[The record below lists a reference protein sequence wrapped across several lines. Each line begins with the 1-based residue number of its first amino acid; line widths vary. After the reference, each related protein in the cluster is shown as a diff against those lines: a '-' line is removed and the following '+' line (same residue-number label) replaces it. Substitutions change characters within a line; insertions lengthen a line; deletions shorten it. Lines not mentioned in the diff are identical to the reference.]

1 MFPDN
6 FVKVQKQTKKS
17 IPPPPPSIK
26 PKKEVKIFVAAYTY
40 DAANKDELSFKE
52 GQKIEFIEDLE
63 DGWATGKLLD
73 NGIIGLYP
81 TNFVE
86 IISKNTADDGWWEG
100 EVNGKKGVFPKN
112 FIETTPSAPPSAT
125 SSGGG
130 KSAGSG
136 LASPS
141 SDF

>member
-1 MFPDN
+1 MVGGQRVIGF
-6 FVKVQKQTKKS
+6 FQS

-86 IISKNTADDGWWEG
+86 VCLGKIPRIYQFFLQTGFEILVSL
-100 EVNGKKGVFPKN
+100 EVLTYRYVSNIKY
-112 FIETTPSAPPSAT
+112 
-125 SSGGG
+125 
-130 KSAGSG
+130 KSNLLRPIKSFKPEKIK
-136 LASPS
+136 L
-141 SDF
+141 

>member
-1 MFPDN
+1 MEKEECFQIILSKFKN
-6 FVKVQKQTKKS
+6 KQKRYILKVKGLHDVILLFQS

-73 NGIIGLYP
+73 SGIIGLYP

-86 IISKNTADDGWWEG
+86 
-100 EVNGKKGVFPKN
+100 VN
-112 FIETTPSAPPSAT
+112 IMIRL
-125 SSGGG
+125 SS
-130 KSAGSG
+130 
-136 LASPS
+136 
-141 SDF
+141 

>member
-1 MFPDN
+1 MEGTLNGKRGMFPDN
-6 FVKVQKQTKKS
+6 FVKVQKQTKKVTYKVGCVLLMIFQS

-86 IISKNTADDGWWEG
+86 VCLAKIPRIQFFLQMIF
-100 EVNGKKGVFPKN
+100 EVLVCFRGFQLLR
-112 FIETTPSAPPSAT
+112 FQ
-125 SSGGG
+125 
-130 KSAGSG
+130 
-136 LASPS
+136 
-141 SDF
+141 

>member
-1 MFPDN
+1 M
-6 FVKVQKQTKKS
+6 
-17 IPPPPPSIK
+17 
-26 PKKEVKIFVAAYTY
+26 AAYAY

-86 IISKNTADDGWWEG
+86 VTYLCLG
-100 EVNGKKGVFPKN
+100 EIPRILFFRRTVFEILVC
-112 FIETTPSAPPSAT
+112 FR
-125 SSGGG
+125 G
-130 KSAGSG
+130 
-136 LASPS
+136 
-141 SDF
+141 F

>member
-1 MFPDN
+1 MISGWMEGTLNGKRGMFPDN
-6 FVKVQKQTKKS
+6 FVKVQKQTKKVNCNGRRSSSNWIFQS

-86 IISKNTADDGWWEG
+86 
-100 EVNGKKGVFPKN
+100 VCLGKIPR
-112 FIETTPSAPPSAT
+112 I
-125 SSGGG
+125 
-130 KSAGSG
+130 
-136 LASPS
+136 
-141 SDF
+141 